1 MWSAFDGAYATG
13 AFDDMETSNIVFV
26 VFISIAL
33 CAVWTMISIA
43 LSIPWLSREDTVA
56 VAYTVPAKTTSIGVP
71 LSEAIFKG
79 LPPMLLAKFQI
90 PIVIFQGLQVAFGSF
105 LTGYFHRWIIK
116 GSVSSK
122 SGREDEVG

>member
-13 AFDDMETSNIVFV
+13 AFDDIETSNVLFLVI
-26 VFISIAL
+26 ISIAL
-33 CAVWTMISIA
+33 YAIWTLISIA
-43 LSIPWLSREDTVA
+43 LSIPWLNRQDTVA

-90 PIVIFQGLQVAFGSF
+90 PIVIFQGLQVAFGSV
-105 LTGYFHRWIIK
+105 LTGFFHRWITT
-116 GSVSSK
+116 GSAPPEIRV
-122 SGREDEVG
+122 EDADE